1 MVFQNSGTTDKRARG
16 AQRFSAGVNDGENFG
31 SDASGHG
38 QAMAGGAMNTGCV
51 GLVENQCCIVFF
63 GEIGKLN
70 QWCDVSIHA
79 ENAFG
84 NDNPAMSRA
93 SRQTKSVFQRIQVQ
107 MRIDDFASAGQAHAI
122 NQAGMIA
129 LIGKH
134 NVLFA
139 NKRGEQAKICGV
151 AGGKK

>member
-16 AQRFSAGVNDGENFG
+16 AQRFSAGVNNGKNFG

-51 GLVENQCCIVFF
+51 GLVQNQCCLVFF

-84 NDNPAMSRA
+84 DDNPRISSA
-93 SRQTKSVFQRIQVQ
+93 SKQTTSVLQRIQDQLV
-107 MRIDDFASAGQAHAI
+107 MS
-122 NQAGMIA
+122 
-129 LIGKH
+129 
-134 NVLFA
+134 
-139 NKRGEQAKICGV
+139 
-151 AGGKK
+151 

>member
-16 AQRFSAGVNDGENFG
+16 AQRFSTGVNDGENFG

-79 ENAFG
+79 ENAFR

-93 SRQTKSVFQRIQVQ
+93 SRQ
-107 MRIDDFASAGQAHAI
+107 
-122 NQAGMIA
+122 
-129 LIGKH
+129 
-134 NVLFA
+134 
-139 NKRGEQAKICGV
+139 AKG
-151 AGGKK
+151 